1 MKEKINTNIYYLSWI
16 LIAILSLVFFRLVKL
31 YDVVCTVLGIVT
43 PVLFGYILAWILN
56 PILKRMKKHMDS
68 KVAIGI
74 MIVVTVGIY
83 SLLIWKLLPLV
94 IANLEN
100 MYGMLNTYLDK
111 LQKYEFLNGVRDYAS
126 IDMDT
131 IISSCSNLVNFFII
145 FGLVHLFGFYILYNY
160 DQVNS
165 FLRALIPLKYKRISL
180 EYLRKMST
188 NMRAYIKGTLI
199 DTLILFLAS
208 SILYFVI
215 GLDYPIM
222 LGFFS
227 AITNIIPFVGPYIG
241 GVPAVMVGLAK
252 SMRLGL
258 ATLGVIIL
266 CQTVESNIIN
276 PMIMSKC
283 IKVNPILIILS
294 LSIMGKFFGLF
305 GMIFAVPSIIIFKL
319 TVEFIQKY
327 RKVAD

>member
-1 MKEKINTNIYYLSWI
+1 MQEKIKNNLYYLSWI
-16 LIAILSLVFFRLVKL
+16 AIFILAIFLFRLIKL
-31 YDVVCTVLGIVT
+31 YDIFCTFLGIVL
-43 PVLFGYILAWILN
+43 PVLFGYIFAWILN
-56 PILKRMKKHMDS
+56 PIFKKMKKHLDG
-68 KVAIGI
+68 KVAVGI
-74 MIVVTVGIY
+74 MITITVGVYTI
-83 SLLIWKLLPLV
+83 LIWKLFPI
-94 IANLEN
+94 IASNLEN
-100 MYGMLNTYLDK
+100 LYKVFTEYLSK
-111 LQKYEFLNGVRDYAS
+111 LQKFEFLKGAGDFAS
-126 IDMDT
+126 IDIDT
-131 IISSCSNLVNFFII
+131 IIASCNNLVNFILI

-165 FLRALIPLKYKRISL
+165 FLRSLIPSKYKKISL

-199 DTLILFLAS
+199 DTAILFLAS
-208 SILYFVI
+208 SILYLLI
-215 GLDYPIM
+215 GLDYPVM

-241 GVPAVMVGLAK
+241 GVPAVMVGLQGSLK
-252 SMRLGL
+252 LGL

-266 CQTVESNIIN
+266 CQTVESNIIS

-305 GMIFAVPSIIIFKL
+305 GMIFAVPSIIILKL
-319 TVEFIQKY
+319 TVEFVKKY
-327 RKVAD
+327 KKVSE